1 MTRTVFCRKYQ
12 QDMEGLDAP
21 PFPGAA
27 GAAIFENV
35 SKQAWADWL
44 AHQTRLVNEKRLSLM
59 APETRTYLAEQREL
73 FLSNQQADQA
83 EGYTP
88 PPNASANK
96 PPEK

>member
-12 QDMEGLDAP
+12 KDMEGLDAP

-27 GAAIFENV
+27 GQDIFEHV

-59 APETRTYLAEQREL
+59 APETRSYLAEQRQL
-73 FLSNQQADQA
+73 FLSNQQVDQA
-83 EGYTP
+83 EGY
-88 PPNASANK
+88 K
-96 PPEK
+96 PEK